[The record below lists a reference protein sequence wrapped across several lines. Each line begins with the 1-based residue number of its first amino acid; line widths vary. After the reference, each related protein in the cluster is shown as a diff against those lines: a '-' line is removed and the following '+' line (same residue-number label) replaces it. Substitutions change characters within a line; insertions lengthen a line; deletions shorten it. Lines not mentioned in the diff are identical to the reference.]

1 MKKGI
6 LIILLVLMVL
16 SCGTSK
22 KVTLP
27 DKDIKIENET
37 VFFKNEKYTG
47 KINLK
52 DKNSVSGFITFKDG
66 HLDGPTELKNDKKQM
81 YTKFNIVNNQFEG
94 ETVVKN
100 ADQGI
105 NMTVNYNN
113 GKIVKLLGDYSKT
126 VKYDITFV
134 DGLANGWFESEGE
147 KFVFSVG
154 VLTLE
159 EDVLTT
165 EVKYYVNQETGD
177 MGMEFFINGKSAGRD
192 EKPNKVFGMEYF
204 RIIAI
209 SSILEE
215 NSKGKDK

>member
-126 VKYDITFV
+126 VKCEITFV

-147 KFVFSVG
+147 EFVFSDG

-159 EDVLTT
+159 EDGITT

>member
-81 YTKFNIVNNQFEG
+81 YTKFNIVNNQFQG
-94 ETVVKN
+94 ETVIKN

-147 KFVFSVG
+147 KFVFSDG

-159 EDVLTT
+159 EDGITT

>member
-52 DKNSVSGFITFKDG
+52 DKTSVSGFITFKDG

-147 KFVFSVG
+147 KFVFSDG

-159 EDVLTT
+159 EDGITT

>member
-6 LIILLVLMVL
+6 FIILLVLMVL

-37 VFFKNEKYTG
+37 VFLKNEKYTG

-81 YTKFNIVNNQFEG
+81 YTKFNIVNNQFQG
-94 ETVVKN
+94 ETVIKN

-147 KFVFSVG
+147 KFVFSDG

-159 EDVLTT
+159 EDGITT

>member
-37 VFFKNEKYTG
+37 VFLKNEKYTG

-81 YTKFNIVNNQFEG
+81 YTKFNIVNNRFEG

-147 KFVFSVG
+147 KFVFSDG

-159 EDVLTT
+159 EDGITT

>member
-37 VFFKNEKYTG
+37 VFLKNEKYTG

-81 YTKFNIVNNQFEG
+81 YTKFNIVNNQFQG
-94 ETVVKN
+94 ETVIKN

-147 KFVFSVG
+147 KFVFSDG

-159 EDVLTT
+159 EDGITT

>member
-6 LIILLVLMVL
+6 FIVLLVLMVL

-66 HLDGPTELKNDKKQM
+66 RLDGPTELKNEKKQM
-81 YTKFNIVNNQFEG
+81 YTKFNIINNRFEG

-147 KFVFSVG
+147 KFVFSDG

-159 EDVLTT
+159 EDGITT

-192 EKPNKVFGMEYF
+192 EKPNKVFGTEYF

-209 SSILEE
+209 STILEE

>member
-147 KFVFSVG
+147 KFVFSDG

-159 EDVLTT
+159 EDGITT

-192 EKPNKVFGMEYF
+192 EKPNKVLGMEYF

-215 NSKGKDK
+215 NTKGKDK

>member
-81 YTKFNIVNNQFEG
+81 YTKFNIVNNQFQG
-94 ETVVKN
+94 ETVIKN

-147 KFVFSVG
+147 KFVFSDG

-159 EDVLTT
+159 EDGIIT

>member
-147 KFVFSVG
+147 KFVFSDG

-159 EDVLTT
+159 EDGITT
-165 EVKYYVNQETGD
+165 EVKYYVNQETGE

>member
-37 VFFKNEKYTG
+37 VFLKNEKYTG

-81 YTKFNIVNNQFEG
+81 YTKFNIVNNRCEG

-147 KFVFSVG
+147 KFVFSDG

-159 EDVLTT
+159 EDGITT
-165 EVKYYVNQETGD
+165 AVKYYVNQETGD

>member
-1 MKKGI
+1 MRRGI
-6 LIILLVLMVL
+6 FIILVVLMIL

-22 KVTLP
+22 QITLP

-37 VFFKNEKYTG
+37 VFYKNEKYTG
-47 KINLK
+47 KVTLK
-52 DKNSVSGFITFKDG
+52 DKNGDSGFISFTNG
-66 HLDGPTELKNDKKQM
+66 YLDGASEIKNDKKQM
-81 YTKFNIVNNQFEG
+81 YTKFNIVNDKFEG
-94 ETVVKN
+94 ETTIKN

-105 NMTVNYNN
+105 DMTVNYNK
-113 GKIVKLLGDYSKT
+113 GKIVRLLGDYSKD

-147 KFVFSVG
+147 KFVFSDG
-154 VLTLE
+154 VLTID
-159 EDVLTT
+159 EDNIIT

-204 RIIAI
+204 RIIAL
-209 SSILEE
+209 SSILEA
-215 NSKGKDK
+215 NMKGKDK

>member
-147 KFVFSVG
+147 KFVFSDG

-159 EDVLTT
+159 EDGIIT

>member
-37 VFFKNEKYTG
+37 VFLKNEKYTG

-147 KFVFSVG
+147 KFVFSDG

-159 EDVLTT
+159 EDGITT

>member
-6 LIILLVLMVL
+6 FIILLVLIVL

-66 HLDGPTELKNDKKQM
+66 HLDGSTELKNDKKQM
-81 YTKFNIVNNQFEG
+81 YTKFTIVNNRFEG
-94 ETVVKN
+94 ETAVKN

-126 VKYDITFV
+126 VKYDIIFV

-147 KFVFSVG
+147 KFVFSDG

-159 EDVLTT
+159 EDGITT

-177 MGMEFFINGKSAGRD
+177 MGMEFFINGESAGRD

-215 NSKGKDK
+215 NSKGKGK

>member
-147 KFVFSVG
+147 KFVFSDG

-159 EDVLTT
+159 EDGITT

>member
-6 LIILLVLMVL
+6 LIILMVLMVL

-37 VFFKNEKYTG
+37 VFLKNEKYTG

-147 KFVFSVG
+147 KFVFSDG

-159 EDVLTT
+159 EDGITT

>member
-6 LIILLVLMVL
+6 FIILLVLMVL

-52 DKNSVSGFITFKDG
+52 DKNSVFGFITFKDG
-66 HLDGPTELKNDKKQM
+66 QLDGHTELKNDKKQM
-81 YTKFNIVNNQFEG
+81 YTKFNIVNNKFEG

-100 ADQGI
+100 TDQGI
-105 NMTVNYNN
+105 DMTVNYNN

-126 VKYDITFV
+126 VKYDITFI
-134 DGLANGWFESEGE
+134 DGLADGWFESEGE
-147 KFVFSVG
+147 KFVFSDG
-154 VLTLE
+154 VLILE
-159 EDVLTT
+159 EDGVTT

-204 RIIAI
+204 RIIAL

-215 NSKGKDK
+215 NNKGRDK

>member
-1 MKKGI
+1 MRKGI
-6 LIILLVLMVL
+6 FIIVLVLMVL
-16 SCGTSK
+16 SCGTSNK
-22 KVTLP
+22 ITLP
-27 DKDIKIENET
+27 DKDVKIENET

-47 KINLK
+47 RVELK
-52 DKNSVSGFITFKDG
+52 NKNGVSGFVSLKDG
-66 HLDGPTELKNDKKQM
+66 HLDGLTELKNDKKQM
-81 YTKFNIVNNQFEG
+81 YTKFNIVNDKFEG
-94 ETVVKN
+94 ETVIKN

-105 NMTVNYNN
+105 DMTVNYNN
-113 GKIVKLLGDYSKT
+113 GKIVKLSGDYSKSI
-126 VKYDITFV
+126 KYDITFV

-147 KFVFSVG
+147 KFDFSDG

-159 EDVLTT
+159 EEGITT

>member
-66 HLDGPTELKNDKKQM
+66 HLDGPTELKNDKK
-81 YTKFNIVNNQFEG
+81 
-94 ETVVKN
+94 
-100 ADQGI
+100 
-105 NMTVNYNN
+105 
-113 GKIVKLLGDYSKT
+113 
-126 VKYDITFV
+126 
-134 DGLANGWFESEGE
+134 
-147 KFVFSVG
+147 
-154 VLTLE
+154 
-159 EDVLTT
+159 
-165 EVKYYVNQETGD
+165 
-177 MGMEFFINGKSAGRD
+177 
-192 EKPNKVFGMEYF
+192 
-204 RIIAI
+204 
-209 SSILEE
+209 
-215 NSKGKDK
+215 

>member
-81 YTKFNIVNNQFEG
+81 YTKFNIVNNQFQG

-147 KFVFSVG
+147 KFVFSDG

-159 EDVLTT
+159 EDGITT

>member
-81 YTKFNIVNNQFEG
+81 YTKFNIVNNRFEG

-147 KFVFSVG
+147 KFVFSDG

-159 EDVLTT
+159 EDGITT

>member
-1 MKKGI
+1 MRKGI
-6 LIILLVLMVL
+6 FIIVLVLMVL
-16 SCGTSK
+16 SCGTSNK
-22 KVTLP
+22 ITLP

-147 KFVFSVG
+147 KFVFSDG

-159 EDVLTT
+159 EDGITT

>member
-66 HLDGPTELKNDKKQM
+66 HLDGPAELKNDKKQM

-147 KFVFSVG
+147 KFVFSDG

-159 EDVLTT
+159 EDGITT

>member
-6 LIILLVLMVL
+6 FIILLVLMVL

-37 VFFKNEKYTG
+37 VFLKNEKYTG

-81 YTKFNIVNNQFEG
+81 YTKFNIVNNRFEG

-147 KFVFSVG
+147 KFVFSDG

-159 EDVLTT
+159 EDGITT

>member
-6 LIILLVLMVL
+6 FIILLVLMVL

-37 VFFKNEKYTG
+37 VFLKNEKYTG

-81 YTKFNIVNNQFEG
+81 YTKFNIVNNQFQG
-94 ETVVKN
+94 ETVIKN

-147 KFVFSVG
+147 KFVFSEG

-159 EDVLTT
+159 EDGIIT

>member
-147 KFVFSVG
+147 KFVFSDG
-154 VLTLE
+154 VFTLE
-159 EDVLTT
+159 EDGITT

-192 EKPNKVFGMEYF
+192 EKPNKVFVMEYF

>member
-1 MKKGI
+1 MRKEI
-6 LIILLVLMVL
+6 FIILLVLMVL

-22 KVTLP
+22 KITLP
-27 DKDIKIENET
+27 DKDIKVENET

-52 DKNSVSGFITFKDG
+52 NKNGVSGFVSFKDG
-66 HLDGPTELKNDKKQM
+66 HLDGLSELKNDKKQM
-81 YTKFNIVNNQFEG
+81 YTKFNIVNDKFEG

-113 GKIVKLLGDYSKT
+113 GKIVKLLGDYSKE

-147 KFVFSVG
+147 KFVFSDG

-159 EDVLTT
+159 EDGITT

-192 EKPNKVFGMEYF
+192 EKPNKVLGMEYF

-215 NSKGKDK
+215 NTKGKDK

>member
-6 LIILLVLMVL
+6 FIILLVLMVL

-147 KFVFSVG
+147 KFVFSDG

-159 EDVLTT
+159 EDGITT

>member
-147 KFVFSVG
+147 KFVFSDG

-159 EDVLTT
+159 EDGITT

-177 MGMEFFINGKSAGRD
+177 MGMEFLINGKSAGRD

>member
-1 MKKGI
+1 MKKRI
-6 LIILLVLMVL
+6 FIILLVLMVL

-81 YTKFNIVNNQFEG
+81 YTKFNIVNNQFQG
-94 ETVVKN
+94 ETVIKN

-147 KFVFSVG
+147 KFVFSDG

-159 EDVLTT
+159 EDGIIT

>member
-6 LIILLVLMVL
+6 FIILLVLMVL

-147 KFVFSVG
+147 KFVFSDG

-159 EDVLTT
+159 EDGITT

-204 RIIAI
+204 RIIAL

-215 NSKGKDK
+215 NNKGRDK

>member
-1 MKKGI
+1 MKKWI

-147 KFVFSVG
+147 KFVFSDG

-159 EDVLTT
+159 EDGITT

>member
-1 MKKGI
+1 MKKRI
-6 LIILLVLMVL
+6 FIILLVLMVL

-81 YTKFNIVNNQFEG
+81 YTKFNIVNNQFQG
-94 ETVVKN
+94 ETVIKN

-147 KFVFSVG
+147 KFVFSDG

-159 EDVLTT
+159 EDGITT

>member
-6 LIILLVLMVL
+6 FIVLLVLMVL

-147 KFVFSVG
+147 KFVFSDG

-159 EDVLTT
+159 EDGITT

>member
-1 MKKGI
+1 MRKII

-16 SCGTSK
+16 SCGTSNK
-22 KVTLP
+22 ITLP

-147 KFVFSVG
+147 KFVFSDG

-159 EDVLTT
+159 EDGITT